1 MYINNTVNIYYYRLV
16 EKIML
21 RDDEESISKLDI

>member
-16 EKIML
+16 EKITS
-21 RDDEESISKLDI
+21 RDDEESISKLNI